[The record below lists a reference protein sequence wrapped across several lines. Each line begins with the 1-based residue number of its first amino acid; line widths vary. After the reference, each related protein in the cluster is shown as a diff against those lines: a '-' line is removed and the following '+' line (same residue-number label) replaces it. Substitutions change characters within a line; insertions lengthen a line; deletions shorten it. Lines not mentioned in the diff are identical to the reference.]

1 MMGKKV
7 VNGYLFSISVLLFGY
22 TSDAGIIVN
31 LCCSFLR
38 EPYVISVVVSF

>member
-22 TSDAGIIVN
+22 ASDTGIIVN
-31 LCCSFLR
+31 LFCSILR
-38 EPYVISVVVSF
+38 EPYVVSVVVSF